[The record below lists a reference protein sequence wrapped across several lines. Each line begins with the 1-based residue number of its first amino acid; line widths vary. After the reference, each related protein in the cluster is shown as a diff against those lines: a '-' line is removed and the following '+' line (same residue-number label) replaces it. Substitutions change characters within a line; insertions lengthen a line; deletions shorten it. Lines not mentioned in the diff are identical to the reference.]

1 VPTTVALGPSFLNP
15 DTLISDFGF
24 LGLLLVIFA
33 ECGILI
39 GIVLPGDSLLF
50 TAGLLMAGPDPLLDQ
65 PLWLACL
72 ALWVAAVLGNY
83 VGYMIGRR
91 AGPAMFSRPN
101 SRFFKQAYVERTAE
115 FFEQFGGR
123 SIVLAR
129 FVPIVR
135 TLITFMAGAAKMDLR
150 VFMTYSAIGGALWAS
165 GLTALGYSLGEVEF
179 IEQNLE
185 PVIVG
190 IVALSFV
197 PVFLHLR
204 KERRKAKE
212 TAAEPAATPATPA
225 APTAP
230 DVTD

>member
-1 VPTTVALGPSFLNP
+1 MPTTVALGPSFLNP

-24 LGLLLVIFA
+24 IGLLLVIFA

-50 TAGLLMAGPDPLLDQ
+50 TAGLLLAGDVLKQ
-65 PLWLACL
+65 PLWVACL
-72 ALWVAAVLGNY
+72 ALWIAAVLGNY

-91 AGPAMFSRPN
+91 AGPAVFSRPN

-115 FFEQFGGR
+115 FFDEYGGR

-135 TLITFMAGAAKMDLR
+135 TLITFMAGASKMDLR

-165 GLTALGYSLGEVEF
+165 GLTALGYWLGDVEWVK
-179 IEQNLE
+179 ENLE

-197 PVFLHLR
+197 PVVMHIR
-204 KERRKAKE
+204 KERKRAKA
-212 TAAEPAATPATPA
+212 AAAKPAPATPA
-225 APTAP
+225 AP

>member
-1 VPTTVALGPSFLNP
+1 MPTTVALGPSFLNP

-33 ECGILI
+33 ECGLLV

-50 TAGLLMAGPDPLLDQ
+50 TAGLLLADGEYLKQ
-65 PLWLACL
+65 PLWVACL

-91 AGPAMFSRPN
+91 AGPAVFTRPN
-101 SRFFKQAYVERTAE
+101 SRFFKQAYVEKTAE
-115 FFEQFGGR
+115 FFEQYGGR

-135 TLITFMAGAAKMDLR
+135 TLITFMAGAARMDLR
-150 VFMTYSAIGGALWAS
+150 AFMTYSAIGGALWAS

-185 PVIVG
+185 PVILG

-197 PVFLHLR
+197 PVVMHLR
-204 KERRKAKE
+204 KERKKAK
-212 TAAEPAATPATPA
+212 TAAAKPAAATPATPA

>member
-1 VPTTVALGPSFLNP
+1 MGPSFLNP

-33 ECGILI
+33 ECGILV

-50 TAGLLMAGPDPLLDQ
+50 TAGLLMSGEDPLLDQ

-83 VGYMIGRR
+83 VGYVIGRR
-91 AGPAMFSRPN
+91 AGPAVFSRPN
-101 SRFFKQAYVERTAE
+101 SRFFKQQYVDRTAE
-115 FFEQFGGR
+115 FFEQYGAR

-129 FVPIVR
+129 FVPVVR

-150 VFMTYSAIGGALWAS
+150 VFMTYSAIGGAFWAS
-165 GLTALGYSLGEVEF
+165 GLTALGYWLGEVEF
-179 IEQNLE
+179 VKNNLE

-197 PVFLHLR
+197 PVLLHIR
-204 KERRKAKE
+204 KERKRSRAGAAKP
-212 TAAEPAATPATPA
+212 PAATPA
-225 APTAP
+225 P
-230 DVTD
+230 DATD